1 MAPKLTRERGTL
13 NEIITGIG
21 STAGAALLC
30 YLAYHFVGK
39 DIVSFRAL
47 RREILQELDNTANV
61 DQREGNEARWDQ
73 ASSKLRS
80 LSVRLRALHETSN
93 WIVRWYFWRNDY
105 NLPNAA
111 SGLMGISNSLGGK
124 DWHRASYRY
133 RVEQALKFPHELPK
147 DLIEGMR
154 EVALRNRR

>member
-1 MAPKLTRERGTL
+1 MKIVGPIVVAIIGYLGL
-13 NEIITGIG
+13 N
-21 STAGAALLC
+21 
-30 YLAYHFVGK
+30 FVGK

-80 LSVRLRALHETSN
+80 LSVSLSAVHKTSN
-93 WIVRWYFWRNDY
+93 RIVRWYFWRNDY

-111 SGLMGISNSLGGK
+111 RGLMGISNSLGGK

-133 RVEQALKFPHELPK
+133 KVEQALKFPHELPK
-147 DLIEGMR
+147 DLIEEMR
-154 EVALRNRR
+154 ETALPNRR